1 MPITACVAVEAVA
14 TAKAMGNGKFRSLLH
29 ISKKAQPISMNLK
42 TAPEDHHLTLMSKFG
57 ENHRGNFF
65 LLFSESIA
73 RVNDVHA
80 TEDSQSL
87 TARNFVKVWKRG
99 P

>member
-65 LLFSESIA
+65 YYSM
-73 RVNDVHA
+73 
-80 TEDSQSL
+80 
-87 TARNFVKVWKRG
+87 KVLRG
-99 P
+99 SMTFTPLRTLKVSRPEIS